1 MNSQSTSSPSRST
14 ASFSTEDFA
23 KALIKHDYDFKRGQT
38 VRGIIHTHERDGAYV
53 DVGGK
58 SLAFVPLDEA
68 ALVPIRDISS
78 ILPLDAEID
87 FLIIREQ
94 NEEGQVTLS
103 RRQLELR
110 LAWERLLEIQA
121 NNVTVQVRVTGFNKG
136 GVTVDVESLRGFIPR
151 SHLTHRDEMESLVG
165 NTITATFLEV
175 NPKESKL
182 ILSQRQASHS
192 AALSQ
197 LQAGQLV
204 FGKVTGVRP
213 FGVFVDLEGVT
224 GLLHIKQVSQK
235 FIENLPSLFETGQ
248 ELKAVII
255 EIDDIKKRISLST
268 RILESY
274 PGEMLEKREEIMA
287 TAEARLPKAQQ
298 KLFGTAPVAE
308 PAAETTTSEG
318 EAAEPTPAP
327 VVKVAIEPT
336 PVVETP
342 VVEAAIEPTPTPVA
356 EAPVVETPVVEAAI
370 EPTPTPVVETPVIEA
385 TIEEPSPA
393 VAEVP
398 EAEVPEA
405 EDAPA
410 IAEEVPAAAPES
422 ASETTPVKA

>member
-1 MNSQSTSSPSRST
+1 MTSQSTQTQKTT
-14 ASFSTEDFA
+14 ATFSTEDFA

-165 NTITATFLEV
+165 STITATFLEV

-197 LQAGQLV
+197 LQTGQLV

-235 FIENLPSLFETGQ
+235 FIENLPGVFETGQ
-248 ELKAVII
+248 SLKAVII
-255 EIDDIKKRISLST
+255 EIDDVKKRISLST

-274 PGEMLEKREEIMA
+274 PGEMLEKREEVMA

-298 KLFGTAPVAE
+298 KLFGIAA
-308 PAAETTTSEG
+308 PAAEV
-318 EAAEPTPAP
+318 AP
-327 VVKVAIEPT
+327 VEVAPVEEVAPVQVT
-336 PVVETP
+336 PVEADPVEAVEPEVVVVPATAKASRGETP
-342 VVEAAIEPTPTPVA
+342 STTETEPLDKGSTP
-356 EAPVVETPVVEAAI
+356 E
-370 EPTPTPVVETPVIEA
+370 
-385 TIEEPSPA
+385 
-393 VAEVP
+393 
-398 EAEVPEA
+398 
-405 EDAPA
+405 
-410 IAEEVPAAAPES
+410 PES
-422 ASETTPVKA
+422 PLGTVPGSV

>member
-1 MNSQSTSSPSRST
+1 MTSQSTNSPTNSQRTT

-165 NTITATFLEV
+165 STITATFLEV

-197 LQAGQLV
+197 LQTGQLV

-235 FIENLPSLFETGQ
+235 FIENLPGIFETGQ

-255 EIDDIKKRISLST
+255 EIDDVKKRISLST

-274 PGEMLEKREEIMA
+274 PGEMLEKREEVMA
-287 TAEARLPKAQQ
+287 TADARLAKAQQ
-298 KLFGTAPVAE
+298 KLFGTAPVE
-308 PAAETTTSEG
+308 SRETAPVTTSE
-318 EAAEPTPAP
+318 AEVTPEPELAP
-327 VVKVAIEPT
+327 EVVSEVAPELAPEVVIET
-336 PVVETP
+336 PEETP
-342 VVEAAIEPTPTPVA
+342 VTPEVVSELASAPISEAGSP
-356 EAPVVETPVVEAAI
+356 
-370 EPTPTPVVETPVIEA
+370 EA
-385 TIEEPSPA
+385 T
-393 VAEVP
+393 
-398 EAEVPEA
+398 
-405 EDAPA
+405 
-410 IAEEVPAAAPES
+410 APEV
-422 ASETTPVKA
+422 ETTPVEV

>member
-1 MNSQSTSSPSRST
+1 MTSQSTHSQKTT

-235 FIENLPSLFETGQ
+235 FIENLPGIFETGQ

-255 EIDDIKKRISLST
+255 EIDDVKKRISLST

-308 PAAETTTSEG
+308 TAPAAEIVAESTPAVEATAKSTSVVESV
-318 EAAEPTPAP
+318 AEPDP
-327 VVKVAIEPT
+327 VTESVEPVKE
-336 PVVETP
+336 
-342 VVEAAIEPTPTPVA
+342 PVA
-356 EAPVVETPVVEAAI
+356 EVAPVVEVTTEEAVEIAAPKVPKVVVPAPADTSPI
-370 EPTPTPVVETPVIEA
+370 VEVPI
-385 TIEEPSPA
+385 
-393 VAEVP
+393 EVP
-398 EAEVPEA
+398 ETTAE
-405 EDAPA
+405 
-410 IAEEVPAAAPES
+410 AAPVE
-422 ASETTPVKA
+422 V

>member
-1 MNSQSTSSPSRST
+1 MTSQSTSSQKTT

-23 KALIKHDYDFKRGQT
+23 KALIMHDYDFKRGQT

-235 FIENLPSLFETGQ
+235 FIENLPGIFETGQ

-255 EIDDIKKRISLST
+255 EIDDVKKRISLST

-287 TAEARLPKAQQ
+287 TAETRLPKAQQ
-298 KLFGTAPVAE
+298 KLFGTAPLAE
-308 PAAETTTSEG
+308 TAAETVTVAEVAESKAV
-318 EAAEPTPAP
+318 EAVAPEVVAP
-327 VVKVAIEPT
+327 VLE
-336 PVVETP
+336 VV
-342 VVEAAIEPTPTPVA
+342 VPVA
-356 EAPVVETPVVEAAI
+356 EDTIDTTEITETTESAPVEI
-370 EPTPTPVVETPVIEA
+370 
-385 TIEEPSPA
+385 
-393 VAEVP
+393 
-398 EAEVPEA
+398 
-405 EDAPA
+405 
-410 IAEEVPAAAPES
+410 
-422 ASETTPVKA
+422 

>member
-1 MNSQSTSSPSRST
+1 MTSQSTNSPTNSQRTT

-38 VRGIIHTHERDGAYV
+38 VRGTIHTHERDGAYV

-165 NTITATFLEV
+165 STITATFLEV

-197 LQAGQLV
+197 LQTGQLV

-235 FIENLPSLFETGQ
+235 FIENLPGIFETGQ

-255 EIDDIKKRISLST
+255 EIDDVKKRISLST

-274 PGEMLEKREEIMA
+274 PGEMLEKREEVMA
-287 TAEARLPKAQQ
+287 TADARLVKAQQ
-298 KLFGTAPVAE
+298 KLFGTAPVE
-308 PAAETTTSEG
+308 PRET
-318 EAAEPTPAP
+318 APAP
-327 VVKVAIEPT
+327 T
-336 PVVETP
+336 
-342 VVEAAIEPTPTPVA
+342 
-356 EAPVVETPVVEAAI
+356 
-370 EPTPTPVVETPVIEA
+370 
-385 TIEEPSPA
+385 
-393 VAEVP
+393 P
-398 EAEVPEA
+398 EAEVTPELA
-405 EDAPA
+405 VAP
-410 IAEEVPAAAPES
+410 EVVTEAAPEVVS
-422 ASETTPVKA
+422 EVALEVAPEVAAEKPEETVTTAEVVSEPISEPTPEPVSESTPEAASPEPEVTDSEAETTPVEV

>member
-1 MNSQSTSSPSRST
+1 MTSQSTNSQRTT

-23 KALIKHDYDFKRGQT
+23 KALIMHDYDFKRGQT

-235 FIENLPSLFETGQ
+235 FIENLPGIFETGQ

-255 EIDDIKKRISLST
+255 EIDDVKKRISLST

-298 KLFGTAPVAE
+298 KLFGTAPVV
-308 PAAETTTSEG
+308 
-318 EAAEPTPAP
+318 EAVTEPAP
-327 VVKVAIEPT
+327 VVDIAESVPVEKVTEP
-336 PVVETP
+336 
-342 VVEAAIEPTPTPVA
+342 A
-356 EAPVVETPVVEAAI
+356 
-370 EPTPTPVVETPVIEA
+370 
-385 TIEEPSPA
+385 
-393 VAEVP
+393 VP
-398 EAEVPEA
+398 EAVITTPEAVIITPEAVAVPEPVA
-405 EDAPA
+405 TPEAVAVP
-410 IAEEVPAAAPES
+410 EVVA
-422 ASETTPVKA
+422 ASEEPVAIDEASEPPSDTIPEATPLKV

>member
-1 MNSQSTSSPSRST
+1 MTSQSTNSQKTT

-23 KALIKHDYDFKRGQT
+23 KALIMHDYDFKRGQT

-235 FIENLPSLFETGQ
+235 FIENLPGIFETGQ

-255 EIDDIKKRISLST
+255 EIDDVKKRISLST

-298 KLFGTAPVAE
+298 KLFGTAPVVEA
-308 PAAETTTSEG
+308 AAETTT
-318 EAAEPTPAP
+318 
-327 VVKVAIEPT
+327 
-336 PVVETP
+336 
-342 VVEAAIEPTPTPVA
+342 
-356 EAPVVETPVVEAAI
+356 
-370 EPTPTPVVETPVIEA
+370 
-385 TIEEPSPA
+385 
-393 VAEVP
+393 VAEVAEPKVEPKVESKVESKVEPKVVESASP
-398 EAEVPEA
+398 EAVIPVPEVV
-405 EDAPA
+405 APTP
-410 IAEEVPAAAPES
+410 EEAAAPPE
-422 ASETTPVKA
+422 APETTTDETAPVEV

>member
-1 MNSQSTSSPSRST
+1 MTSQSTNSPNNSQRTT

-197 LQAGQLV
+197 LQTGQLV

-235 FIENLPSLFETGQ
+235 FIENLPGIFETGQ

-255 EIDDIKKRISLST
+255 EIDDVKKRISLST

-274 PGEMLEKREEIMA
+274 PGEMLEKREEVMA
-287 TAEARLPKAQQ
+287 TAEARLAKAQQ
-298 KLFGTAPVAE
+298 KLFGTAPLE
-308 PAAETTTSEG
+308 PRESA
-318 EAAEPTPAP
+318 PAP
-327 VVKVAIEPT
+327 T
-336 PVVETP
+336 
-342 VVEAAIEPTPTPVA
+342 
-356 EAPVVETPVVEAAI
+356 
-370 EPTPTPVVETPVIEA
+370 
-385 TIEEPSPA
+385 
-393 VAEVP
+393 P
-398 EAEVPEA
+398 EAEVTPEPA
-405 EDAPA
+405 VAPEITPEVA
-410 IAEEVPAAAPES
+410 PEVVAEEPVVAAEKLEEAIPAAPEVVS
-422 ASETTPVKA
+422 EPVTNITTAAVSPALESTVPAMETTPVEV